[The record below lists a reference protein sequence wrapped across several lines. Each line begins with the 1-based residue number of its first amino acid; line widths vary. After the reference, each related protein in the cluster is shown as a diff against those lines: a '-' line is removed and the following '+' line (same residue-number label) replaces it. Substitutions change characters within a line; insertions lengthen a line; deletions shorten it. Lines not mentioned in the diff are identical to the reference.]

1 MPRMIERLQSSPPGR
16 FAKAYGERKAGN
28 YAAGLAFNSF
38 TSMFPLLLGLL
49 TIVGL
54 VFGGEQRAHVQAT
67 LASAFPAEAQAAM
80 RTALTN
86 AQRHAGLF
94 GLAAVLGLVWTGTNF
109 FGSME
114 FALAE
119 TIGIQQRTFL
129 RQRLMGLMMLIV
141 FLVGMGIA
149 VVANSAVGLLRI
161 SFLGPVLGALVL
173 VGMMIVVYRVVPNRS
188 FSLRQTVPGALLAGI
203 GIEIVTLL
211 FPVYAHLM
219 HGFSSYGATFALFLL
234 LAAWLY
240 LVSQLILM
248 GAVLIRMLAGAT
260 EHERDVPEPGA
271 RQGAAQGS
279 AAAEPRSL
287 DLGKPAGARRRG

>member
-1 MPRMIERLQSSPPGR
+1 MSSLLHRLQGSLPGR
-16 FAKAYGERKAGN
+16 FAKAYGDSKAGN

-49 TIVGL
+49 TIAGL
-54 VFGGEQRAHVQAT
+54 VFGGQQRAHVQAV
-67 LASAFPAEAQAAM
+67 LVGAFPAEAQAAM

-86 AQRHAGLF
+86 AQQHAGLF
-94 GLAAVLGLVWTGTNF
+94 GLAAILGLIWTGTNF

-114 FALAE
+114 FALSE
-119 TIGIQQRTFL
+119 MFGVQQRTFL
-129 RQRLMGLMMLIV
+129 RQRLMGLLMLVV
-141 FLVGMGIA
+141 FLVGMGVAVIA
-149 VVANSAVGLLRI
+149 NTALGFLRI

-173 VGMMIVVYRVVPNRS
+173 VGLMTVVYRVVPNRS
-188 FSLRQTVPGALLAGI
+188 FGFVEVLRGSVLAGI

-211 FPVYAHLM
+211 FPFYAHLM

-248 GAVLIRMLAGAT
+248 GAVLTRMLLGAPR
-260 EHERDVPEPGA
+260 EEGVVAEPNAKHEQTR
-271 RQGAAQGS
+271 GS
-279 AAAEPRSL
+279 AAAERQGQPGGS
-287 DLGKPAGARRRG
+287 